1 MEKELIMKILGKK
14 DAVDLDDSIY
24 NLRDIGDDLRQVILL
39 NISVDEEFKT
49 RTARRLKAI
58 MKIIAPISERLK
70 DENYIIGYTNSKKY
84 LAKYIDDINKNINEV
99 IDSMEPFNNKNFI
112 FYTNMLI
119 DLILSY

>member
-99 IDSMEPFNNKNFI
+99 IIQWNHLIIRILFFI
-112 FYTNMLI
+112 LI
-119 DLILSY
+119 C